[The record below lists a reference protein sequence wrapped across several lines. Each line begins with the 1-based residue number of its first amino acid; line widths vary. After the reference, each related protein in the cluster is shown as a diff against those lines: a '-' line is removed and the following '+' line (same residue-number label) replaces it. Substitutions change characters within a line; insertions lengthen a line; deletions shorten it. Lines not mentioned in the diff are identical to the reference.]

1 MSRESAD
8 AALLLTTVASMDDA
22 ARLARV
28 LVEVRAAA
36 CVTIIPGVRSI
47 YRWQEQIADEEE
59 CLLLVKTAL
68 EATDRARAA
77 VLEHHPYD
85 VPEVLVLAASDVPEP
100 YRRWLAESTS

>member
-1 MSRESAD
+1 MTRKSAD
-8 AALLLTTVASMDDA
+8 ATLLTTVASMDDA

-28 LVEVRAAA
+28 LLEERVAA

-47 YRWQEQIADEEE
+47 YRWQEQITDQGE

-77 VLEHHPYD
+77 ILERHPYE
-85 VPEVLVLAASDVPEP
+85 VPEVLVLAAADVPPP
-100 YRRWLAESTS
+100 YRCWLEESTS